1 MLPHWFRVLLVA
13 EVLGVVAVVVLGAHL
28 LVQGAHATGDALAWS
43 RPAHPSPSA
52 RASGAPSLPALVAPA
67 RNGASSRPLPF
78 GAALLTPKLLIRL
91 NQDARATAVDEYTL
105 LVQLESL
112 ARDEI
117 TRLLNGIHVPPADNA
132 GG

>member
-1 MLPHWFRVLLVA
+1 
-13 EVLGVVAVVVLGAHL
+13 
-28 LVQGAHATGDALAWS
+28 
-43 RPAHPSPSA
+43 
-52 RASGAPSLPALVAPA
+52 
-67 RNGASSRPLPF
+67 LPF